1 MTTIEQESER
11 EPMPQLATERL
22 RAAALGILRK
32 RHGGV
37 WLAVPNEPVPHVA
50 PPAPTN

>member
-1 MTTIEQESER
+1 MTAIEQESER
-11 EPMPQLATERL
+11 EPMPQLAAERL
-22 RAAALGILRK
+22 TAAALDILRK

-50 PPAPTN
+50 PPAPAS